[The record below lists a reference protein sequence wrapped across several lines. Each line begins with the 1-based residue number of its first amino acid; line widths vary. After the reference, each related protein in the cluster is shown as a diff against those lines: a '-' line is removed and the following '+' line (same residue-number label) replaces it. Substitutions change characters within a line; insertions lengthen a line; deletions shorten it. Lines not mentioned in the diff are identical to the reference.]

1 MTETTEIYFS
11 KSWRLEVLDQG
22 LAVSVSSRNSFP
34 GLPFH
39 VSSHGLSSVC
49 AHEREVSFSL
59 PLLLRPLT
67 LSDKGPTFIT
77 SINLNYPLKALSP
90 NTVTLGVRASTQEC
104 GGGGWTHHSGHSS
117 LSAWPHCGQENS
129 GQFSQED
136 SEKGSLSFESSSK

>member
-104 GGGGWTHHSGHSS
+104 GGGVDTPFRPQQP
-117 LSAWPHCGQENS
+117 LCLATLWPGELWPVLP
-129 GQFSQED
+129 G
-136 SEKGSLSFESSSK
+136 GL

>member
-11 KSWRLEVLDQG
+11 KSWRLEVLGQG
-22 LAVSVSSRNSFP
+22 LAVSVSGGNSFP

-49 AHEREVSFSL
+49 AHEKEVSVSL

-77 SINLNYPLKALSP
+77 SILITP
-90 NTVTLGVRASTQEC
+90 
-104 GGGGWTHHSGHSS
+104 
-117 LSAWPHCGQENS
+117 
-129 GQFSQED
+129 
-136 SEKGSLSFESSSK
+136 